1 MPIRI
6 LPPILANQIAAG
18 EVVERPS
25 SVVKELVEN
34 SLDAGADRVEIDI
47 DKGGSKLIR
56 IRDNGSGV
64 AKDELV
70 LALSRHATS
79 KVATLDDLEG
89 INSLGFRGEA
99 LASIS
104 SVSRLT
110 FTSRTAA
117 QSEAWQAQ
125 AEGREMNV
133 TLKPAAHPVGT
144 TVEVVDLFFNTP
156 ARRKFMR
163 SEKTEFAH
171 IDELVRRI
179 ALSRFDATLVLRH
192 NGKVVRQY
200 KAAHTVAEQ
209 ERRLAAVCGTPF
221 MHHAL
226 AIESEHSDI
235 RLWGWL
241 VLPAGARPQNDLQ
254 YTYVNGRMMRDKL
267 INHAIR
273 QAYDELLPTDRVA
286 AYVLYIE
293 LDPHLVDVNVH
304 PAKHEVRF
312 HQARLVH
319 DFIFQALFSA
329 LRREGGGT
337 CLPDAPLAET
347 VVELPASS
355 QIDYPGQA
363 PRPEWYESEHR
374 YRAPAQVQDGSAA
387 RASNYQVPE
396 PPSPAAIRGMGSLLT
411 TLSLATASGSDAITD
426 TITDTI
432 PHDATTHDAPPHVAT
447 RVMVGSTTGT
457 TALAPAKRGER
468 RALTLVEQRY
478 LLLEQDNQLALL
490 WLVRAERVLLRH
502 WLLETWGQG
511 LAAQPL
517 LLPVSFKLPKNLI
530 ELVSAQE
537 RLLKRMGLELK
548 SGGRDTMILTRV
560 PALLRQTDLVRLL
573 PELLQ
578 LIESGVE
585 LASQQQ
591 AEVLCQW
598 LVEQG
603 ISVEKVYDFST
614 ANRLLT
620 ELVQHHAD
628 TLIDKQMVR
637 PLSLATVL
645 DDFAKG
651 DEPQERK
658 HG

>member
-47 DKGGSKLIR
+47 DKGGAKLIR
-56 IRDNGSGV
+56 IRDNGCGV
-64 AKDELV
+64 AKEELV

-110 FTSRTAA
+110 FTSRTAE
-117 QSEAWQAQ
+117 QSEAWQAEAQ
-125 AEGREMNV
+125 GREMSV
-133 TLKPAAHPVGT
+133 TIKPAAHPVGT

-179 ALSRFDATLVLRH
+179 ALSRFDATLILRH

-200 KAAHTVAEQ
+200 KGANTVPEQ

-226 AIESEHSDI
+226 AVESEHSDV

-241 VLPAGARPQNDLQ
+241 ATPEGARPQNDLQ

-273 QAYDELLPTDRVA
+273 QAYDELLPPDRFA

-293 LDPHLVDVNVH
+293 LDPRQVDVNVH

-319 DFIFQALFSA
+319 DFIFQALFTA
-329 LRREGGGT
+329 LRREGVSAAHQ
-337 CLPDAPLAET
+337 DAPLAET
-347 VVELPASS
+347 LVELPVSP
-355 QIDYPGQA
+355 QIEYPGQA
-363 PRPEWYESEHR
+363 PRAEWYGAEHS
-374 YRAPAQVQDGSAA
+374 YRAPAQVREGGAA
-387 RASNYQVPE
+387 RASNYQPPE
-396 PPSPAAIRGMGSLLT
+396 PPGREAMRGMGSLLT
-411 TLSLATASGSDAITD
+411 TLPIATATVAEPD
-426 TITDTI
+426 T
-432 PHDATTHDAPPHVAT
+432 TTVTPSKQ
-447 RVMVGSTTGT
+447 GGC
-457 TALAPAKRGER
+457 
-468 RALTLVEQRY
+468 RALTLVDQAY
-478 LLLEQDNQLALL
+478 LLVERDNQLALL
-490 WLVRAERVLLRH
+490 SLVRAERVLLRS
-502 WLLETWGQG
+502 WLLDAWGQG

-530 ELVSAQE
+530 ALVSEQE

-578 LIESGVE
+578 LIEGGSDSDAG
-585 LASQQQ
+585 QQ

-603 ISVEKVYDFST
+603 ISREKIYDFST
-614 ANRLLT
+614 ASRLLT
-620 ELVQHHAD
+620 ELVAAHAD
-628 TLIDKQMVR
+628 QLTDIRMVR

-645 DDFAKG
+645 EEF
-651 DEPQERK
+651 E
-658 HG
+658 HGE

>member
-47 DKGGSKLIR
+47 DKGGAKLIR
-56 IRDNGSGV
+56 IRDNGCGV
-64 AKDELV
+64 ARDELV

-104 SVSRLT
+104 SVARLT
-110 FTSRTAA
+110 FTSRTAEQA
-117 QSEAWQAQ
+117 EAWQAQ
-125 AEGREMNV
+125 AEGREMSV
-133 TLKPAAHPVGT
+133 TVKPAAHPVGT

-179 ALSRFDATLVLRH
+179 ALSRFDVTLILRH

-200 KAAHTVAEQ
+200 KAANTVAEQ
-209 ERRLAAVCGTPF
+209 ERRLAAVCGSPF

-226 AIESEHSDI
+226 AVSSEHSDV

-241 VLPAGARPQNDLQ
+241 ATPAGARPQNDLQ

-273 QAYDELLPTDRVA
+273 QAYDELLPTDRFA

-293 LDPHLVDVNVH
+293 LDPRQVDVNVH

-312 HQARLVH
+312 HQARLIH
-319 DFIFQALFSA
+319 DFIFQALFTA
-329 LRREGGGT
+329 LRREGVGAVT
-337 CLPDAPLAET
+337 EEPLAET
-347 VVELPASS
+347 LVELPGSPEVT
-355 QIDYPGQA
+355 YPGQA
-363 PRPEWYESEHR
+363 PRTEWYGAEHS
-374 YRAPAQVQDGSAA
+374 YRPPVQTRDEGAV
-387 RASNYQVPE
+387 REGGGGRGGNYQPPE
-396 PPSPAAIRGMGSLLT
+396 PPSRAAMRGMGALLT
-411 TLSLATASGSDAITD
+411 TL
-426 TITDTI
+426 
-432 PHDATTHDAPPHVAT
+432 PEVAT
-447 RVMVGSTTGT
+447 PEPLSGT
-457 TALAPAKRGER
+457 ESPAMSPVAARSGEW
-468 RALTLVEQRY
+468 RALTLVEQAY
-478 LLLEQDNQLALL
+478 LLLERSGQLALL
-490 WLVRAERVLLRH
+490 SLVRAERLLLRH
-502 WLLETWGQG
+502 WLLDAWGQG

-517 LLPVSFKLPKNLI
+517 LLPVSFKLPKH
-530 ELVSAQE
+530 LVALVEARE

-578 LIESGVE
+578 LIESGSDSDAGE
-585 LASQQQ
+585 Q
-591 AEVLCQW
+591 AGVLCQW

-603 ISVEKVYDFST
+603 ISADKIYDFAT

-620 ELVQHHAD
+620 ELVAD
-628 TLIDKQMVR
+628 FSDQLADARLVR
-637 PLSLATVL
+637 PLSLASVL
-645 DDFAKG
+645 AAFTEG
-651 DEPQERK
+651 D
-658 HG
+658 

>member
-34 SLDAGADRVEIDI
+34 SLDAGANRIEIDI
-47 DKGGSKLIR
+47 DKGGAKLIR
-56 IRDNGSGV
+56 IRDNGCGV
-64 AKDELV
+64 ARDELV

-89 INSLGFRGEA
+89 ICSLGFRGEA

-104 SVSRLT
+104 SVSRLS
-110 FTSRTAA
+110 FTSRTQD
-117 QSEAWQAQ
+117 QSEAWQAE
-125 AEGREMNV
+125 AEGREMDV
-133 TLKPAAHPVGT
+133 TIRPAAHPVGT

-179 ALSRFDATLVLRH
+179 ALSRFDVTLLLRH
-192 NGKVVRQY
+192 NDKLVRQY
-200 KAAHTVAEQ
+200 RAASTVQEQ

-226 AIESEHSDI
+226 AIESEHSDV
-235 RLWGWL
+235 RLRGWL
-241 VLPAGARPQNDLQ
+241 ATPAGARPQNDLQ

-273 QAYDELLPTDRVA
+273 QAYDELLGPDRFA

-293 LDPHLVDVNVH
+293 LDPRQVDVNVH

-312 HQARLVH
+312 HQARLIH
-319 DFIFQALFSA
+319 DFIYQALFSA
-329 LRREGGGT
+329 LHQVDSQE
-337 CLPDAPLAET
+337 PLAMSE
-347 VVELPASS
+347 VSLPATEGP
-355 QIDYPGQA
+355 DYPGQA
-363 PRPEWYESEHR
+363 ARTDWYGAEHG
-374 YRAPAQVQDGSAA
+374 YRAPAEVREGARQGEPGDAMGSGRTSPGSESRTAKGGQGGYGGHGV
-387 RASNYQVPE
+387 SQ
-396 PPSPAAIRGMGSLLT
+396 PPQAPSREALRGMEALLT
-411 TLSLATASGSDAITD
+411 TLPGLQVPNSTTHKPQNDALL
-426 TITDTI
+426 
-432 PHDATTHDAPPHVAT
+432 DATP
-447 RVMVGSTTGT
+447 
-457 TALAPAKRGER
+457 
-468 RALTLVEQRY
+468 RALTLVEGCY
-478 LLLEQDNQLALL
+478 LLVELGGRLALL
-490 WLVRAERVLLRH
+490 RLVVAERRLLRH
-502 WLLETWGQG
+502 WLLEGWGQG

-517 LLPVSFKLPKNLI
+517 LLPVSFKLPKSQHVVAA
-530 ELVSAQE
+530 EQE
-537 RLLKRMGLELK
+537 NLLKRMGLELK

-560 PALLRQTDLVRLL
+560 PALLRQTDLARLL

-578 LIESGVE
+578 LLEGLSA
-585 LASQQQ
+585 ASDAEQ

-603 ISVEKVYDFST
+603 LASDKQYDFAT
-614 ANRLLT
+614 ATRLLD
-620 ELVQHHAD
+620 ELVSQLAD
-628 TLIDKQMVR
+628 PLSDKRLLR
-637 PLSLATVL
+637 PLSLAATL
-645 DDFAKG
+645 AEFA
-651 DEPQERK
+651 QE
-658 HG
+658 

>member
-47 DKGGSKLIR
+47 DKGGAKLIR
-56 IRDNGSGV
+56 IRDNGCGV
-64 AKDELV
+64 AKEELV

-110 FTSRTAA
+110 FTSRTAE
-117 QSEAWQAQ
+117 QSEAWQAEAQ
-125 AEGREMNV
+125 GREMSV
-133 TLKPAAHPVGT
+133 TIKPAAHPVGT

-179 ALSRFDATLVLRH
+179 ALSRFDATLILRH

-200 KAAHTVAEQ
+200 KGANTVPEQ

-226 AIESEHSDI
+226 AVESEHSDV

-241 VLPAGARPQNDLQ
+241 ATPEGARPQNDLQ

-273 QAYDELLPTDRVA
+273 QAYDELLPADRFA

-293 LDPHLVDVNVH
+293 LDPRQVDVNVH

-319 DFIFQALFSA
+319 DFIFQALFTA
-329 LRREGGGT
+329 LRREGASVAHQE
-337 CLPDAPLAET
+337 APLAET
-347 VVELPASS
+347 LVELPVSP
-355 QIDYPGQA
+355 QIEYPGQA
-363 PRPEWYESEHR
+363 PRPEWYGAEHS
-374 YRAPAQVQDGSAA
+374 YRAPAQVREGGVA
-387 RASNYQVPE
+387 RASNYQPPE
-396 PPSPAAIRGMGSLLT
+396 PPGREAMRGMGSLLT
-411 TLSLATASGSDAITD
+411 TLPIATATVAEPD
-426 TITDTI
+426 T
-432 PHDATTHDAPPHVAT
+432 TTVTPSKQ
-447 RVMVGSTTGT
+447 GGC
-457 TALAPAKRGER
+457 
-468 RALTLVEQRY
+468 RALTLVDQAY
-478 LLLEQDNQLALL
+478 LLIERDNQLALL
-490 WLVRAERVLLRH
+490 SLVRAERVLLRS
-502 WLLETWGQG
+502 WLLDAWGQG

-530 ELVSAQE
+530 ALVSEKE

-578 LIESGVE
+578 LIEGGSDSDAG
-585 LASQQQ
+585 QQ
-591 AEVLCQW
+591 AAVLCQW

-603 ISVEKVYDFST
+603 ISREKIYDFST
-614 ANRLLT
+614 ASRLLT
-620 ELVQHHAD
+620 ELVAD
-628 TLIDKQMVR
+628 FSDQLADIRMVR
-637 PLSLATVL
+637 PLSLAAVL
-645 DDFAKG
+645 EEF
-651 DEPQERK
+651 E
-658 HG
+658 HGE

>member
-47 DKGGSKLIR
+47 DKGGAKLIR
-56 IRDNGSGV
+56 IRDNGCGV
-64 AKDELV
+64 AWDELV

-110 FTSRTAA
+110 FTSRTQE

-125 AEGREMNV
+125 AEGREMSV
-133 TLKPAAHPVGT
+133 TVKPAAHPVGT

-179 ALSRFDATLVLRH
+179 ALSRFDVTLILRH

-200 KAAHTVAEQ
+200 KAANTVPEQ

-226 AIESEHSDI
+226 AVESEHSDV

-241 VLPAGARPQNDLQ
+241 ATPQGARPQNDLQ

-273 QAYDELLPTDRVA
+273 QAYDELLPADRFA

-293 LDPHLVDVNVH
+293 LDPRQVDVNVH

-312 HQARLVH
+312 HQARLIH
-319 DFIFQALFSA
+319 DFIFQALFTA
-329 LRREGGGT
+329 LRREGAGT
-337 CLPDAPLAET
+337 ATDEPLAET
-347 VVELPASS
+347 LVELPVSP
-355 QIDYPGQA
+355 QIEYPGQA
-363 PRPEWYESEHR
+363 PRPEWYGAEHN
-374 YRAPAQVQDGSAA
+374 YRAPAQVREGGAGSAGA
-387 RASNYQVPE
+387 GRAGSYQPPE
-396 PPSPAAIRGMGSLLT
+396 PPSREAMRGMGALLT
-411 TLSLATASGSDAITD
+411 TLPTVQGTPLAEAETE
-426 TITDTI
+426 
-432 PHDATTHDAPPHVAT
+432 PVA
-447 RVMVGSTTGT
+447 VAVAAKVG
-457 TALAPAKRGER
+457 AW
-468 RALTLVEQRY
+468 RALTLVEQAY
-478 LLLEQDNQLALL
+478 LLLERDNRLALL
-490 WLVRAERVLLRH
+490 SLVRAERLLLRH

-517 LLPVSFKLPKNLI
+517 LLPVSFKLPKNLVA
-530 ELVSAQE
+530 LVETQE

-560 PALLRQTDLVRLL
+560 PSLLRQTDLVRLL

-578 LIESGVE
+578 IIEGGSDSDAG
-585 LASQQQ
+585 QQ

-603 ISVEKVYDFST
+603 ISREKVYDFST
-614 ANRLLT
+614 ASRLLT
-620 ELVQHHAD
+620 ELVADHAD
-628 TLIDKQMVR
+628 QLADVRMVR

-645 DDFAKG
+645 EEF
-651 DEPQERK
+651 K
-658 HG
+658 HGE

>member
-47 DKGGSKLIR
+47 DKGGAKLIR
-56 IRDNGSGV
+56 IRDNGCGV
-64 AKDELV
+64 ARDELV

-110 FTSRTAA
+110 FTSRTAEQA
-117 QSEAWQAQ
+117 EAWQAQ
-125 AEGREMNV
+125 AEGREMSV
-133 TLKPAAHPVGT
+133 TVKPAAHPVGT

-179 ALSRFDATLVLRH
+179 ALSRFDVTLILRH

-200 KAAHTVAEQ
+200 KAANTVPEQ

-226 AIESEHSDI
+226 AVESEHSDV

-241 VLPAGARPQNDLQ
+241 ATPQGARPQNDLQ

-273 QAYDELLPTDRVA
+273 QAYDELLPADRFA

-293 LDPHLVDVNVH
+293 LDPRQVDVNVH

-312 HQARLVH
+312 HQARLIH
-319 DFIFQALFSA
+319 DFIFQALFTA
-329 LRREGGGT
+329 LRREGAGT
-337 CLPDAPLAET
+337 ATDEPLAET
-347 VVELPASS
+347 LVELPVTP
-355 QIDYPGQA
+355 QIEYPGQA
-363 PRPEWYESEHR
+363 PRPEWYGAEHN
-374 YRAPAQVQDGSAA
+374 YRAPAQVREGGAGSSGAG
-387 RASNYQVPE
+387 RAGSYQLPE
-396 PPSPAAIRGMGSLLT
+396 PPSREAMRGMGALLT
-411 TLSLATASGSDAITD
+411 TLPIAESAQVATNAPA
-426 TITDTI
+426 
-432 PHDATTHDAPPHVAT
+432 DAPRP
-447 RVMVGSTTGT
+447 
-457 TALAPAKRGER
+457 PAQQGC
-468 RALTLVEQRY
+468 RALTLVEQAY
-478 LLLEQDNQLALL
+478 LLMERDGQLALL
-490 WLVRAERVLLRH
+490 SLVRAERLLLRH

-530 ELVSAQE
+530 TLVEVQE

-578 LIESGVE
+578 IIEGGSDSDAG
-585 LASQQQ
+585 QQ

-603 ISVEKVYDFST
+603 ISREKVYDFST
-614 ANRLLT
+614 ASRLLT
-620 ELVQHHAD
+620 ELVADHAD
-628 TLIDKQMVR
+628 QLADVRMVR

-645 DDFAKG
+645 EEF
-651 DEPQERK
+651 K
-658 HG
+658 HGE

>member
-47 DKGGSKLIR
+47 DKGGAKLIR
-56 IRDNGSGV
+56 IRDNGCGV
-64 AKDELV
+64 ARDELV

-110 FTSRTAA
+110 FTSRTQE

-125 AEGREMNV
+125 AEGREMSV
-133 TLKPAAHPVGT
+133 TVKPAAHPVGT

-179 ALSRFDATLVLRH
+179 ALSRFDVTLILRH

-200 KAAHTVAEQ
+200 KAANTVPEQ

-226 AIESEHSDI
+226 AVESEHSDV

-241 VLPAGARPQNDLQ
+241 ATPQGARPQNDLQ

-273 QAYDELLPTDRVA
+273 QAYDELLPADRFA

-293 LDPHLVDVNVH
+293 LDPRQVDVNVH

-312 HQARLVH
+312 HQARLIH
-319 DFIFQALFSA
+319 DFIFQALFTA
-329 LRREGGGT
+329 LRREGAGT
-337 CLPDAPLAET
+337 ATDEPLAET
-347 VVELPASS
+347 LVELPVTP
-355 QIDYPGQA
+355 QIEYPGQA
-363 PRPEWYESEHR
+363 PRPEWYGAEHN
-374 YRAPAQVQDGSAA
+374 YRAPAQVREGGSGSSGAG
-387 RASNYQVPE
+387 RAGSYQPPE
-396 PPSPAAIRGMGSLLT
+396 PPSREAMRGMGALFT
-411 TLSLATASGSDAITD
+411 TLPIAESAQVATNAPA
-426 TITDTI
+426 
-432 PHDATTHDAPPHVAT
+432 DAPRP
-447 RVMVGSTTGT
+447 
-457 TALAPAKRGER
+457 PAQQGC
-468 RALTLVEQRY
+468 RALTLVEQAY
-478 LLLEQDNQLALL
+478 LLMERDGQLALL
-490 WLVRAERVLLRH
+490 SLVRAERLLLRH

-530 ELVSAQE
+530 TLVEAQE

-578 LIESGVE
+578 IIEGGSDSDAG
-585 LASQQQ
+585 QQ

-603 ISVEKVYDFST
+603 ISREKVYDFST
-614 ANRLLT
+614 ASRLLT
-620 ELVQHHAD
+620 ELVADHAD
-628 TLIDKQMVR
+628 QLADVRMVR

-645 DDFAKG
+645 EEF
-651 DEPQERK
+651 K
-658 HG
+658 HGE

>member
-47 DKGGSKLIR
+47 DKGGAKLIR
-56 IRDNGSGV
+56 IRDNGCGV
-64 AKDELV
+64 AKEELV

-110 FTSRTAA
+110 FTSRTAE
-117 QSEAWQAQ
+117 QSEAWQAEAQ
-125 AEGREMNV
+125 GREMSV
-133 TLKPAAHPVGT
+133 TIKPAAHPVGT

-179 ALSRFDATLVLRH
+179 ALSRFDATLILRH

-200 KAAHTVAEQ
+200 KGANTVPEQ

-226 AIESEHSDI
+226 AVESEHSDV

-241 VLPAGARPQNDLQ
+241 ATPEGARPQNDLQ

-273 QAYDELLPTDRVA
+273 QAYDELLPADRFA

-293 LDPHLVDVNVH
+293 LDPRQVDVNVH

-319 DFIFQALFSA
+319 DFIFQALFTA
-329 LRREGGGT
+329 LRREGVST
-337 CLPDAPLAET
+337 AHQKEPLAET
-347 VVELPASS
+347 LVELPVSP
-355 QIDYPGQA
+355 QNEYPGQA
-363 PRPEWYESEHR
+363 PRPEWYGAEHS
-374 YRAPAQVQDGSAA
+374 YRAPAQVREGGAA
-387 RASNYQVPE
+387 RASNYQPPE
-396 PPSPAAIRGMGSLLT
+396 PPGREAMRGMGSLLT
-411 TLSLATASGSDAITD
+411 TLPITTTTVAEPD
-426 TITDTI
+426 TTPVT
-432 PHDATTHDAPPHVAT
+432 PSKQ
-447 RVMVGSTTGT
+447 GGC
-457 TALAPAKRGER
+457 
-468 RALTLVEQRY
+468 RALTLVDQAY
-478 LLLEQDNQLALL
+478 LLVERDNQLALL
-490 WLVRAERVLLRH
+490 SLVRAERVLLRS
-502 WLLETWGQG
+502 WLLDAWGQG

-530 ELVSAQE
+530 ALVSEQE

-578 LIESGVE
+578 LIEGGSDSDAG
-585 LASQQQ
+585 QQ

-603 ISVEKVYDFST
+603 ISREKIYDFST
-614 ANRLLT
+614 ASRLLT
-620 ELVQHHAD
+620 ELVAAHAD
-628 TLIDKQMVR
+628 QLTDIRMVR

-645 DDFAKG
+645 EEF
-651 DEPQERK
+651 E
-658 HG
+658 HGE

>member
-47 DKGGSKLIR
+47 DKGGAKLIR
-56 IRDNGSGV
+56 IRDNGGGV

-110 FTSRTAA
+110 FTSRTAE

-125 AEGREMNV
+125 AEGREMSV
-133 TLKPAAHPVGT
+133 TVKPAAHPVGT

-179 ALSRFDATLVLRH
+179 ALSRFDVTLILRH

-200 KAAHTVAEQ
+200 KAANTVAEQ
-209 ERRLAAVCGTPF
+209 ERRLAAVCGSPF

-226 AIESEHSDI
+226 AVESEHSDV

-241 VLPAGARPQNDLQ
+241 ATPAGARPQNDLQ

-273 QAYDELLPTDRVA
+273 QAYDELLPADRFA

-293 LDPHLVDVNVH
+293 LDPRQVDVNVH

-312 HQARLVH
+312 HQARLIH
-319 DFIFQALFSA
+319 DFIFQALFTA
-329 LRREGGGT
+329 LRQPGAASDES
-337 CLPDAPLAET
+337 DQPLAET
-347 VVELPASS
+347 LVELPVSAP
-355 QIDYPGQA
+355 IEYPGQA
-363 PRPEWYESEHR
+363 PRAEWYGAEHN
-374 YRAPAQVQDGSAA
+374 YRAPAREVREGSGAG
-387 RASNYQVPE
+387 RPGNYQPPE
-396 PPSPAAIRGMGSLLT
+396 PPSREAMRGMGALLT
-411 TLSLATASGSDAITD
+411 TLPTVQDTPLAETET
-426 TITDTI
+426 
-432 PHDATTHDAPPHVAT
+432 
-447 RVMVGSTTGT
+447 
-457 TALAPAKRGER
+457 APAAVAAKAGAW
-468 RALTLVEQRY
+468 RALTLVEQAY
-478 LLLEQDNQLALL
+478 LLLERDNRLALL
-490 WLVRAERVLLRH
+490 SLVRAERLLLRH

-517 LLPVSFKLPKNLI
+517 LLPVSFKLPKNLVA
-530 ELVSAQE
+530 LVETQE

-578 LIESGVE
+578 LIESGSDSD
-585 LASQQQ
+585 AGQQ

-603 ISVEKVYDFST
+603 ISREKVYDFAT

-620 ELVQHHAD
+620 ELVAD
-628 TLIDKQMVR
+628 FSDQLADVRMVR
-637 PLSLATVL
+637 PLSLASVL
-645 DDFAKG
+645 AEFADG
-651 DEPQERK
+651 
-658 HG
+658 H

>member
-47 DKGGSKLIR
+47 DKGGAKLIR
-56 IRDNGSGV
+56 IRDNGCGV
-64 AKDELV
+64 ARDELV

-110 FTSRTAA
+110 FTSRTAE

-125 AEGREMNV
+125 AEGREMSV
-133 TLKPAAHPVGT
+133 TVKPAAHPVGT

-179 ALSRFDATLVLRH
+179 ALSRFDATLILRH

-200 KAAHTVAEQ
+200 KAANTVAEQ
-209 ERRLAAVCGTPF
+209 ERRLAAVCGSPF

-226 AIESEHSDI
+226 AVSSEHSDV

-241 VLPAGARPQNDLQ
+241 ATPAGARPQNDLQ

-273 QAYDELLPTDRVA
+273 QAYDELLPADRFA

-293 LDPHLVDVNVH
+293 LDPRQVDVNVH

-312 HQARLVH
+312 HQARLIH
-319 DFIFQALFSA
+319 DFIFQALFTA
-329 LRREGGGT
+329 LRQDGAGSAT
-337 CLPDAPLAET
+337 DAPLAET
-347 VVELPASS
+347 QVELPGSPEIA
-355 QIDYPGQA
+355 YPGQA
-363 PRPEWYESEHR
+363 PRTEWYGAEHG
-374 YRAPAQVQDGSAA
+374 YRAPAPARDGDGVREGSGG
-387 RASNYQVPE
+387 RGGHYQPPE
-396 PPSPAAIRGMGSLLT
+396 PPSRAAMRGMGALLT
-411 TLSLATASGSDAITD
+411 TLPEVAMPASR
-426 TITDTI
+426 
-432 PHDATTHDAPPHVAT
+432 PVAESGAVET
-447 RVMVGSTTGT
+447 PARTG
-457 TALAPAKRGER
+457 EW
-468 RALTLVEQRY
+468 RALSLVEQAY
-478 LLLEQDNQLALL
+478 LLMERQGQLALL
-490 WLVRAERVLLRH
+490 SLVRAERLLLRH
-502 WLLETWGQG
+502 WLLDAWGQG

-517 LLPVSFKLPKNLI
+517 LLPVSFKLPKNLVA
-530 ELVSAQE
+530 LVEERE

-560 PALLRQTDLVRLL
+560 PALLRQTDLARLL

-578 LIESGVE
+578 LVESGSDSD
-585 LASQQQ
+585 ADAQ
-591 AEVLCQW
+591 AGVLCQW

-603 ISVEKVYDFST
+603 ISAEKIYDFAT
-614 ANRLLT
+614 ATRLLT
-620 ELVQHHAD
+620 ELVAD
-628 TLIDKQMVR
+628 FSDQLADVRMVR
-637 PLSLATVL
+637 PLSLANVL
-645 DDFAKG
+645 AEFADG
-651 DEPQERK
+651 N
-658 HG
+658 

>member
-47 DKGGSKLIR
+47 DKGGAKLIR
-56 IRDNGSGV
+56 IRDNGCGV
-64 AKDELV
+64 AKEELV

-110 FTSRTAA
+110 FTSRTAE
-117 QSEAWQAQ
+117 QSEAWQAEAQ
-125 AEGREMNV
+125 GREMSV
-133 TLKPAAHPVGT
+133 TIKPAAHPVGT

-179 ALSRFDATLVLRH
+179 ALSRFDATLILRH

-200 KAAHTVAEQ
+200 KGANTVPEQ
-209 ERRLAAVCGTPF
+209 ERRLAAVCSTPF

-226 AIESEHSDI
+226 AVESEHSDV

-241 VLPAGARPQNDLQ
+241 ATPEGARPQNDLQ

-273 QAYDELLPTDRVA
+273 QAYDELLPADRFA

-293 LDPHLVDVNVH
+293 LDPRQVDVNVH

-319 DFIFQALFSA
+319 DFIFQALFTA
-329 LRREGGGT
+329 LRREGVST
-337 CLPDAPLAET
+337 AHQDAPLAET
-347 VVELPASS
+347 LVELPVSP
-355 QIDYPGQA
+355 QIEYPGQA
-363 PRPEWYESEHR
+363 PRPEWYGAEHS
-374 YRAPAQVQDGSAA
+374 YRAPAQVREGAAA
-387 RASNYQVPE
+387 RTSNYQPPE
-396 PPSPAAIRGMGSLLT
+396 PPGREAMRGMVSLLT
-411 TLSLATASGSDAITD
+411 TLPIATATVAEPD
-426 TITDTI
+426 T
-432 PHDATTHDAPPHVAT
+432 TTVIQSKQ
-447 RVMVGSTTGT
+447 GGC
-457 TALAPAKRGER
+457 
-468 RALTLVEQRY
+468 RALTLVDQAY
-478 LLLEQDNQLALL
+478 LLLERDNQLALL
-490 WLVRAERVLLRH
+490 SLVRAERVLLRR
-502 WLLETWGQG
+502 WLLDAWGQG

-530 ELVSAQE
+530 ALVSERE

-578 LIESGVE
+578 LIEGGSDSDAG
-585 LASQQQ
+585 QQ

-603 ISVEKVYDFST
+603 ISREKIYDFST
-614 ANRLLT
+614 ASRLLT
-620 ELVQHHAD
+620 ELVAD
-628 TLIDKQMVR
+628 FSDQLADIRMVR

-645 DDFAKG
+645 EEF
-651 DEPQERK
+651 E
-658 HG
+658 HGE

>member
-47 DKGGSKLIR
+47 DKGGAKLIR
-56 IRDNGSGV
+56 IRDNGCGV
-64 AKDELV
+64 ARDELV

-110 FTSRTAA
+110 FTSRTAEQA
-117 QSEAWQAQ
+117 EAWQAQ
-125 AEGREMNV
+125 AEGREMSV
-133 TLKPAAHPVGT
+133 TIKPAAHPVGT

-179 ALSRFDATLVLRH
+179 ALSRFDATLILRH

-200 KAAHTVAEQ
+200 KAANTVAEQ
-209 ERRLAAVCGTPF
+209 ERRLAAVCGSPF

-226 AIESEHSDI
+226 AVSSEHSDV

-241 VLPAGARPQNDLQ
+241 ATPEGARPQNDLQ

-273 QAYDELLPTDRVA
+273 QAYDELLPADRFA

-293 LDPHLVDVNVH
+293 LDPRQVDVNVH

-312 HQARLVH
+312 HQARLIH
-319 DFIFQALFSA
+319 DFIFQALFTA
-329 LRREGGGT
+329 LRRKGVTQE
-337 CLPDAPLAET
+337 APLAET
-347 VVELPASS
+347 QVELPGSPEVT
-355 QIDYPGQA
+355 YPGQA
-363 PRPEWYESEHR
+363 PRTEWYGAEHS
-374 YRAPAQVQDGSAA
+374 YRAPVPARDGDSV
-387 RASNYQVPE
+387 REGGGGREGNYQPPE
-396 PPSPAAIRGMGSLLT
+396 PPSRAAMRGMGALLT
-411 TLSLATASGSDAITD
+411 TLPEVTPAAEAPERFAS
-426 TITDTI
+426 
-432 PHDATTHDAPPHVAT
+432 
-447 RVMVGSTTGT
+447 STPGT
-457 TALAPAKRGER
+457 TPSTVPGTAPSGQPGEW
-468 RALTLVEQRY
+468 RALTLVEQAY
-478 LLLEQDNQLALL
+478 LLLERSGQLALL
-490 WLVRAERVLLRH
+490 SLVRAERLLLRH
-502 WLLETWGQG
+502 WLLDAWGQG

-517 LLPVSFKLPKNLI
+517 LLPVSFKLPKNLVA
-530 ELVSAQE
+530 LVEDRE

-548 SGGRDTMILTRV
+548 SGGPAAPDRSGPPLTRI
-560 PALLRQTDLVRLL
+560 AAAGR
-573 PELLQ
+573 
-578 LIESGVE
+578 
-585 LASQQQ
+585 
-591 AEVLCQW
+591 
-598 LVEQG
+598 
-603 ISVEKVYDFST
+603 
-614 ANRLLT
+614 
-620 ELVQHHAD
+620 
-628 TLIDKQMVR
+628 
-637 PLSLATVL
+637 
-645 DDFAKG
+645 
-651 DEPQERK
+651 ERI
-658 HG
+658 

>member
-1 MPIRI
+1 M
-6 LPPILANQIAAG
+6 
-18 EVVERPS
+18 VERPS

-34 SLDAGADRVEIDI
+34 SLDAGADRIEVDI
-47 DKGGSKLIR
+47 DKGGAKLIR
-56 IRDNGSGV
+56 IRDNGGGV

-110 FTSRTAA
+110 FTSRTAE
-117 QSEAWQAQ
+117 QTEAWQAEAQ
-125 AEGREMNV
+125 GREMSV
-133 TLKPAAHPVGT
+133 TVKPAAHPVGT

-179 ALSRFDATLVLRH
+179 ALSRFDCTLILRH

-200 KAAHTVAEQ
+200 KSANTVAEQ

-226 AIESEHSDI
+226 AVESEHSDV

-241 VLPAGARPQNDLQ
+241 AAPAGARPQNDLQ

-273 QAYDELLPTDRVA
+273 QAYDELLPADRFA

-293 LDPHLVDVNVH
+293 LDPRQVDVNVH

-312 HQARLVH
+312 HQARLIH

-329 LRREGGGT
+329 LHREVRVEN
-337 CLPDAPLAET
+337 AMEEPLAGSQI
-347 VVELPASS
+347 ELPSASK
-355 QIDYPGQA
+355 IEYPGQA
-363 PRPEWYESEHR
+363 PRPEWYGAEHS
-374 YRAPAQVQDGSAA
+374 YRSPAQVRETVEA
-387 RASNYQVPE
+387 REGGATRSGHYQPPE
-396 PPSPAAIRGMGSLLT
+396 PPSREAMRGMGALLT
-411 TLSLATASGSDAITD
+411 TLPIAEAGSAAIAAPVGAATAAQ
-426 TITDTI
+426 
-432 PHDATTHDAPPHVAT
+432 PQQAY
-447 RVMVGSTTGT
+447 
-457 TALAPAKRGER
+457 
-468 RALTLVEQRY
+468 RALTLVEQSY
-478 LLLEQDNQLALL
+478 LLLERDGQLALL
-490 WLVRAERVLLRH
+490 SLVRAERVLLRH
-502 WLLETWGQG
+502 WLLEAWGQG

-517 LLPVSFKLPKNLI
+517 LLPVSFKLPKT
-530 ELVSAQE
+530 LVALVEEQE

-578 LIESGVE
+578 LIESGSDSDGNQ
-585 LASQQQ
+585 L
-591 AEVLCQW
+591 AEVVCQW

-603 ISVEKVYDFST
+603 ISTEKVYDFST
-614 ANRLLT
+614 ASRLLT
-620 ELVQHHAD
+620 ELVSNFSDQLAD
-628 TLIDKQMVR
+628 IRMVR
-637 PLSLATVL
+637 PLSLAAVL
-645 DDFAKG
+645 EEFT
-651 DEPQERK
+651 
-658 HG
+658 HGGQAQ

>member
-47 DKGGSKLIR
+47 DKGGAKLIR
-56 IRDNGSGV
+56 IRDNGCGV
-64 AKDELV
+64 ARDELV

-110 FTSRTAA
+110 FTSRTAEQA
-117 QSEAWQAQ
+117 EAWQAQ
-125 AEGREMNV
+125 AEGREMSV
-133 TLKPAAHPVGT
+133 TVKPAAHPVGT

-179 ALSRFDATLVLRH
+179 ALSRFDVTLILRH

-200 KAAHTVAEQ
+200 KAANTVPEQ

-226 AIESEHSDI
+226 AVESEHSDV

-241 VLPAGARPQNDLQ
+241 ATPQGARPQNDLQ

-273 QAYDELLPTDRVA
+273 QAYDELLSADRFA

-293 LDPHLVDVNVH
+293 LDPRQVDVNVH

-312 HQARLVH
+312 HQARLIH
-319 DFIFQALFSA
+319 DFIFQALFTA
-329 LRREGGGT
+329 LRREGAGT
-337 CLPDAPLAET
+337 ATDEPLAET
-347 VVELPASS
+347 LVELPVSP
-355 QIDYPGQA
+355 QIEYPGQA
-363 PRPEWYESEHR
+363 PRPEWYGAEHS
-374 YRAPAQVQDGSAA
+374 YRAPSQVREGAAGSAGA
-387 RASNYQVPE
+387 GRAGSYQPPE
-396 PPSPAAIRGMGSLLT
+396 PPSREAMRGMGELLT
-411 TLSLATASGSDAITD
+411 TLPIAESGT
-426 TITDTI
+426 
-432 PHDATTHDAPPHVAT
+432 PVAT
-447 RVMVGSTTGT
+447 DE
-457 TALAPAKRGER
+457 PADVRRPPAQQGC
-468 RALTLVEQRY
+468 RALTLVEQAY
-478 LLLEQDNQLALL
+478 LLMERDGQLALL
-490 WLVRAERVLLRH
+490 SLVRAERLLLRH

-530 ELVSAQE
+530 TLVEAQE
-537 RLLKRMGLELK
+537 RLLRRMGLELK

-578 LIESGVE
+578 IIEGGSDSDAG
-585 LASQQQ
+585 QQ

-603 ISVEKVYDFST
+603 ISREKVYDFST
-614 ANRLLT
+614 ASRLLT
-620 ELVQHHAD
+620 ELVADHAD
-628 TLIDKQMVR
+628 QLADVRMVR

-645 DDFAKG
+645 EEF
-651 DEPQERK
+651 K
-658 HG
+658 HGE

>member
-47 DKGGSKLIR
+47 DKGGAKLIR
-56 IRDNGSGV
+56 IRDNGCGV
-64 AKDELV
+64 ARDELV

-89 INSLGFRGEA
+89 ISSLGFRGEA

-104 SVSRLT
+104 SVARLT
-110 FTSRTAA
+110 FTSRTAEQA
-117 QSEAWQAQ
+117 EAWQAQ
-125 AEGREMNV
+125 AEGREMSV
-133 TLKPAAHPVGT
+133 TVKPAAHPVGT

-179 ALSRFDATLVLRH
+179 ALSRFDVTLILRH

-200 KAAHTVAEQ
+200 KAANTVAEQ
-209 ERRLAAVCGTPF
+209 ERRLAAVCGSPF

-226 AIESEHSDI
+226 AVSSEHSDV

-241 VLPAGARPQNDLQ
+241 ATPAGARPQNDLQ

-273 QAYDELLPTDRVA
+273 QAYDELLPADRFA
-286 AYVLYIE
+286 SYVLYIE
-293 LDPHLVDVNVH
+293 LDPRQVDVNVH

-312 HQARLVH
+312 HQARLIH
-319 DFIFQALFSA
+319 DFIFQALFTA
-329 LRREGGGT
+329 LRREGVGAAT
-337 CLPDAPLAET
+337 EEPLAET
-347 VVELPASS
+347 LVELPGSPEVT
-355 QIDYPGQA
+355 YPGQA
-363 PRPEWYESEHR
+363 PRTEWYGAEHS
-374 YRAPAQVQDGSAA
+374 YRAPAQTRDEGAVREGGGG
-387 RASNYQVPE
+387 RGGNYQPPE
-396 PPSPAAIRGMGSLLT
+396 PPSRAAMRGMGALLT
-411 TLSLATASGSDAITD
+411 TL
-426 TITDTI
+426 
-432 PHDATTHDAPPHVAT
+432 PEVAT
-447 RVMVGSTTGT
+447 PEPLSGT
-457 TALAPAKRGER
+457 ESPAMSPVAARSGEW
-468 RALTLVEQRY
+468 RALTLVEQAY
-478 LLLEQDNQLALL
+478 LLLERSGQLALL
-490 WLVRAERVLLRH
+490 SLVRAERLLLRH
-502 WLLETWGQG
+502 WLLDAWGQG

-517 LLPVSFKLPKNLI
+517 LLPVSFKLPKH
-530 ELVSAQE
+530 LVALVEARE

-578 LIESGVE
+578 LIESGSDSDAGE
-585 LASQQQ
+585 Q
-591 AEVLCQW
+591 AGVLCQW

-603 ISVEKVYDFST
+603 ISADKIYDFAT

-620 ELVQHHAD
+620 ELVAD
-628 TLIDKQMVR
+628 FSDQLADARLVR
-637 PLSLATVL
+637 PLSLASVL
-645 DDFAKG
+645 AAFTEG
-651 DEPQERK
+651 D
-658 HG
+658 

>member
-47 DKGGSKLIR
+47 DKGGAKLIR
-56 IRDNGSGV
+56 IRDNGCGV
-64 AKDELV
+64 ARDELV

-110 FTSRTAA
+110 FTSRTAEQA
-117 QSEAWQAQ
+117 EAWQAQ
-125 AEGREMNV
+125 AEGREMSV
-133 TLKPAAHPVGT
+133 TVKPAAHPVGT

-179 ALSRFDATLVLRH
+179 ALSRFDVTLILRH

-200 KAAHTVAEQ
+200 KAANTVPEQ

-226 AIESEHSDI
+226 AVESEHSDV

-241 VLPAGARPQNDLQ
+241 ATPQGARPQNDLQ

-273 QAYDELLPTDRVA
+273 QAYDELLPADRFA

-293 LDPHLVDVNVH
+293 LDPRQVDVNVH

-312 HQARLVH
+312 HQARLIH
-319 DFIFQALFSA
+319 DFIFQGLFTA
-329 LRREGGGT
+329 LRREGAGSAT
-337 CLPDAPLAET
+337 DEPLAET
-347 VVELPASS
+347 LVELPVTP
-355 QIDYPGQA
+355 QIEYPGQA
-363 PRPEWYESEHR
+363 PRPEWYGAEHN
-374 YRAPAQVQDGSAA
+374 YRAPSQVREGGAGSAG
-387 RASNYQVPE
+387 SYQPPE
-396 PPSPAAIRGMGSLLT
+396 PPSREAMRGMGALLT
-411 TLSLATASGSDAITD
+411 TLPIAESAQVATNAPA
-426 TITDTI
+426 
-432 PHDATTHDAPPHVAT
+432 DAPRP
-447 RVMVGSTTGT
+447 
-457 TALAPAKRGER
+457 PAQQGC
-468 RALTLVEQRY
+468 RALTLVEQAY
-478 LLLEQDNQLALL
+478 LLIERDGQLALL
-490 WLVRAERVLLRH
+490 SLVRAERLLLRH

-517 LLPVSFKLPKNLI
+517 LLPVSFKLPKNLMT
-530 ELVSAQE
+530 LVEAQE

-578 LIESGVE
+578 IIEGGSDSDAG
-585 LASQQQ
+585 QQ

-603 ISVEKVYDFST
+603 ISREKVYDFST
-614 ANRLLT
+614 ASRLLT
-620 ELVQHHAD
+620 ELVADHAD
-628 TLIDKQMVR
+628 QLADVRMVR
-637 PLSLATVL
+637 PLSLAAVL
-645 DDFAKG
+645 EEF
-651 DEPQERK
+651 K
-658 HG
+658 HGE

>member
-47 DKGGSKLIR
+47 DKGGAKLIR
-56 IRDNGSGV
+56 IRDNGCGV

-110 FTSRTAA
+110 FTSRTAD

-125 AEGREMNV
+125 AEGRDMSV
-133 TLKPAAHPVGT
+133 TIKPAAHPVGT

-179 ALSRFDATLVLRH
+179 ALSRFDATLILRH

-200 KAAHTVAEQ
+200 KAANTVPEQ

-226 AIESEHSDI
+226 AVESEHSDV

-241 VLPAGARPQNDLQ
+241 ATPEGARPQNDLQ

-273 QAYDELLPTDRVA
+273 QAYDELLPPDRFA

-293 LDPHLVDVNVH
+293 LDPRQVDVNVH

-312 HQARLVH
+312 HQARLIH
-319 DFIFQALFSA
+319 DFIFQALFTA
-329 LRREGGGT
+329 LRREGVSAAHQDT
-337 CLPDAPLAET
+337 PLAET
-347 VVELPASS
+347 LVELPVSP
-355 QIDYPGQA
+355 QIEYPGQA
-363 PRPEWYESEHR
+363 PRPEWYGAEHS
-374 YRAPAQVQDGSAA
+374 YRAPAQVREGGGGAG
-387 RASNYQVPE
+387 RASNYQPPE
-396 PPSPAAIRGMGSLLT
+396 PPSREAMRGMGALLT
-411 TLSLATASGSDAITD
+411 TLPIAAEA
-426 TITDTI
+426 
-432 PHDATTHDAPPHVAT
+432 
-447 RVMVGSTTGT
+447 
-457 TALAPAKRGER
+457 APAQPTDPVPSPKQGGC
-468 RALTLVEQRY
+468 RALTLVGQAY
-478 LLLEQDNQLALL
+478 LLIERDNQLALL
-490 WLVRAERVLLRH
+490 SLVRAERVLLRH

-511 LAAQPL
+511 VAAQPL

-530 ELVSAQE
+530 ALVTEQE

-578 LIESGVE
+578 IIEGGSDSDAG
-585 LASQQQ
+585 QQ

-603 ISVEKVYDFST
+603 ISREKIYDFST
-614 ANRLLT
+614 ASRLLT
-620 ELVQHHAD
+620 ELVTDFSDQLAD
-628 TLIDKQMVR
+628 IRMVR

-645 DDFAKG
+645 EEF
-651 DEPQERK
+651 E
-658 HG
+658 HGE

>member
-47 DKGGSKLIR
+47 DKGGAKLIR
-56 IRDNGSGV
+56 IRDNGGGV

-110 FTSRTAA
+110 FTSRTAE

-125 AEGREMNV
+125 AEGREMSV
-133 TLKPAAHPVGT
+133 TVKPAAHPVGT

-179 ALSRFDATLVLRH
+179 ALSRFDVTLILRH

-200 KAAHTVAEQ
+200 KAANTVAEQ
-209 ERRLAAVCGTPF
+209 ERRLAAVCGSPF

-226 AIESEHSDI
+226 AVESEHSDV

-241 VLPAGARPQNDLQ
+241 ATPAGARPQNDLQ

-273 QAYDELLPTDRVA
+273 QAYDELLPPDRFA

-293 LDPHLVDVNVH
+293 LDPRQVDVNVH

-312 HQARLVH
+312 HQARLIH
-319 DFIFQALFSA
+319 DFIFQALFTA
-329 LRREGGGT
+329 LRQLGAASDES
-337 CLPDAPLAET
+337 DQPLAET
-347 VVELPASS
+347 LVELPVSAP
-355 QIDYPGQA
+355 IEYPGQA
-363 PRPEWYESEHR
+363 PRAEWYGAEHN
-374 YRAPAQVQDGSAA
+374 YRAPAREVREGSGAG
-387 RASNYQVPE
+387 RPGHYQPPE
-396 PPSPAAIRGMGSLLT
+396 PPSREAMRGMGALLT
-411 TLSLATASGSDAITD
+411 TLPTVQDTPLAEAET
-426 TITDTI
+426 
-432 PHDATTHDAPPHVAT
+432 
-447 RVMVGSTTGT
+447 
-457 TALAPAKRGER
+457 APAAAVAAKAGAW
-468 RALTLVEQRY
+468 RALTLVEQAY
-478 LLLEQDNQLALL
+478 LLLERDNRLALL
-490 WLVRAERVLLRH
+490 SLVRAERLLLRH

-517 LLPVSFKLPKNLI
+517 LLPVSFKLPKNLVA
-530 ELVSAQE
+530 LVETQE

-578 LIESGVE
+578 LIESGSDSD
-585 LASQQQ
+585 AGQQ

-603 ISVEKVYDFST
+603 ISREKVYDFAT

-620 ELVQHHAD
+620 ELVAD
-628 TLIDKQMVR
+628 FSDQLADVRMVR
-637 PLSLATVL
+637 PLSLASVL
-645 DDFAKG
+645 AEFADG
-651 DEPQERK
+651 
-658 HG
+658 H

>member
-47 DKGGSKLIR
+47 DKGGAKLIR
-56 IRDNGSGV
+56 IRDNGGGV

-110 FTSRTAA
+110 FTSRTAE

-125 AEGREMNV
+125 AEGREMSV
-133 TLKPAAHPVGT
+133 TVKPAAHPVGT
-144 TVEVVDLFFNTP
+144 TVAVVDLFFNTP

-179 ALSRFDATLVLRH
+179 ALSRFDVTLILRH

-200 KAAHTVAEQ
+200 KAANTVAEQ
-209 ERRLAAVCGTPF
+209 ERRLAAVCGSPF

-226 AIESEHSDI
+226 AVESEHSDV

-241 VLPAGARPQNDLQ
+241 ATPAGARPQNDLQ

-273 QAYDELLPTDRVA
+273 QAYDELLPTDRFA

-293 LDPHLVDVNVH
+293 LDPRQVDVNVH

-312 HQARLVH
+312 HQARLIH
-319 DFIFQALFSA
+319 DFIFQALFTA
-329 LRREGGGT
+329 LRQPGAASDES
-337 CLPDAPLAET
+337 DQPLAET
-347 VVELPASS
+347 LVELPVSAP
-355 QIDYPGQA
+355 IEYPGQA
-363 PRPEWYESEHR
+363 PRAEWYGAEHN
-374 YRAPAQVQDGSAA
+374 YRAPAREVREGSGAV
-387 RASNYQVPE
+387 RAGNYQPPE
-396 PPSPAAIRGMGSLLT
+396 PPSREAMRGMGALLT
-411 TLSLATASGSDAITD
+411 TLPTVQDTPLAEAEIM
-426 TITDTI
+426 
-432 PHDATTHDAPPHVAT
+432 PVAA
-447 RVMVGSTTGT
+447 V
-457 TALAPAKRGER
+457 AAAKAGAW
-468 RALTLVEQRY
+468 RALTLVEQAY
-478 LLLEQDNQLALL
+478 LLLERDNRLALL
-490 WLVRAERVLLRH
+490 SLVRAERLLLRH

-517 LLPVSFKLPKNLI
+517 LLPVSFKLPKNLVA
-530 ELVSAQE
+530 LVETQE

-578 LIESGVE
+578 LIESGSDSD
-585 LASQQQ
+585 AGQQ

-603 ISVEKVYDFST
+603 ISREKVYDFAT

-620 ELVQHHAD
+620 ELVAD
-628 TLIDKQMVR
+628 FSDQLADVRMVR
-637 PLSLATVL
+637 PLSLASVL
-645 DDFAKG
+645 AEFADG
-651 DEPQERK
+651 
-658 HG
+658 H

>member
-47 DKGGSKLIR
+47 DKGGAKLIR
-56 IRDNGSGV
+56 IRDNGCGV
-64 AKDELV
+64 ARDELV

-110 FTSRTAA
+110 FTSRIQE

-125 AEGREMNV
+125 AEGREMSV
-133 TLKPAAHPVGT
+133 TVKPAAHPVGT

-179 ALSRFDATLVLRH
+179 ALSRFDVTLILRH

-200 KAAHTVAEQ
+200 KAANTVPEQ

-226 AIESEHSDI
+226 AVESEHSDV

-241 VLPAGARPQNDLQ
+241 ATPQGARPQNDLQ

-273 QAYDELLPTDRVA
+273 QAYDELLPPDRFA

-293 LDPHLVDVNVH
+293 LDPRQVDVNVH

-312 HQARLVH
+312 HQARLIH
-319 DFIFQALFSA
+319 DFIFQALFTA
-329 LRREGGGT
+329 LRREGAGSVT
-337 CLPDAPLAET
+337 DEPLAET
-347 VVELPASS
+347 LVELPVTP
-355 QIDYPGQA
+355 QIEYPGQA
-363 PRPEWYESEHR
+363 PRPEWYGAEHN
-374 YRAPAQVQDGSAA
+374 YRAPAQVREGGSGSAGA
-387 RASNYQVPE
+387 GRAGSYQPPE
-396 PPSPAAIRGMGSLLT
+396 PPSREAMRGMGALLT
-411 TLSLATASGSDAITD
+411 TLPIAESAQVATNAPA
-426 TITDTI
+426 
-432 PHDATTHDAPPHVAT
+432 DAPRP
-447 RVMVGSTTGT
+447 
-457 TALAPAKRGER
+457 PAQQGC
-468 RALTLVEQRY
+468 RALTLVEQAY
-478 LLLEQDNQLALL
+478 LLMERDGQLALL
-490 WLVRAERVLLRH
+490 SLVWAERLLLRH

-530 ELVSAQE
+530 TLVEAQE

-578 LIESGVE
+578 IIEGGSDSDAG
-585 LASQQQ
+585 QQ

-603 ISVEKVYDFST
+603 ISREKVYDFST
-614 ANRLLT
+614 ASRLLT
-620 ELVQHHAD
+620 ELVADHAD
-628 TLIDKQMVR
+628 QLADVRMVR

-645 DDFAKG
+645 EEF
-651 DEPQERK
+651 K
-658 HG
+658 HGE

>member
-47 DKGGSKLIR
+47 DKGGAKLIR
-56 IRDNGSGV
+56 IRDNGCGV

-89 INSLGFRGEA
+89 ICSLGFRGEA

-110 FTSRTAA
+110 FTSRTAE

-125 AEGREMNV
+125 AEGREMQV
-133 TLKPAAHPVGT
+133 TVKPAAHPVGT

-179 ALSRFDATLVLRH
+179 ALSRFDVTLILRH
-192 NGKVVRQY
+192 NGKVMRQY
-200 KAAHTVAEQ
+200 KAANTVPEQ

-226 AIESEHSDI
+226 AVESEHSDV

-241 VLPAGARPQNDLQ
+241 ATPQGARPQNDLQ

-273 QAYDELLPTDRVA
+273 QAYDELLPADRFA

-293 LDPHLVDVNVH
+293 LDPHQVDVNVH

-312 HQARLVH
+312 HQARLIH
-319 DFIFQALFSA
+319 DFIFQALFTA
-329 LRREGGGT
+329 LHREAAARAEQGE
-337 CLPDAPLAET
+337 PLAET
-347 VVELPASS
+347 LVELPVSG
-355 QIDYPGQA
+355 QIEYPGQA
-363 PRPEWYESEHR
+363 PRPEWYGAEHN
-374 YRAPAQVQDGSAA
+374 YRAPASPGEVREGGGAG
-387 RASNYQVPE
+387 RAGNYQPPE
-396 PPSPAAIRGMGSLLT
+396 PPSREAMRGMGALLT
-411 TLSLATASGSDAITD
+411 TLPGAGPASVVPATSAVTAN
-426 TITDTI
+426 
-432 PHDATTHDAPPHVAT
+432 AAVQAAPGVW
-447 RVMVGSTTGT
+447 
-457 TALAPAKRGER
+457 
-468 RALTLVEQRY
+468 RALTLVEQAY
-478 LLLEQDNQLALL
+478 LLLARDGQLALL
-490 WLVRAERVLLRH
+490 SLVRAERLLLRN
-502 WLLETWGQG
+502 WLLEAWGQG

-530 ELVSAQE
+530 ALVEEQE

-548 SGGRDTMILTRV
+548 NGGRDTMILTRV

-578 LIESGVE
+578 IIESGSDSD
-585 LASQQQ
+585 ASQL

-603 ISVEKVYDFST
+603 ISREKVYDFST
-614 ANRLLT
+614 ASRLLT
-620 ELVQHHAD
+620 ELVTDYGDQLAD
-628 TLIDKQMVR
+628 TRMVR
-637 PLSLATVL
+637 PVSLASVL
-645 DDFAKG
+645 AEFADG
-651 DEPQERK
+651 N
-658 HG
+658 

>member
-34 SLDAGADRVEIDI
+34 SLDAGADRIEVDI
-47 DKGGSKLIR
+47 DKGGAKLIR

-64 AKDELV
+64 PKDELV

-110 FTSRTAA
+110 LTSRT
-117 QSEAWQAQ
+117 QEQTEAWQAEAQ
-125 AEGREMNV
+125 GREMNV
-133 TLKPAAHPVGT
+133 TVKPAAHPVGT

-171 IDELVRRI
+171 IDELIRRI
-179 ALSRFDATLVLRH
+179 ALSRFDCTLILRH

-200 KAAHTVAEQ
+200 KSANTVAEQ

-226 AIESEHSDI
+226 AVESEHSDV
-235 RLWGWL
+235 RLRGWL
-241 VLPAGARPQNDLQ
+241 ALPAGARPQNDLQ

-273 QAYDELLPTDRVA
+273 QAYDELLPADRFA

-293 LDPHLVDVNVH
+293 LDPHQVDVNVH

-319 DFIFQALFSA
+319 DFIFQALFTA
-329 LRREGGGT
+329 LRREA
-337 CLPDAPLAET
+337 PAAEPLAESQ
-347 VVELPASS
+347 VELPASP
-355 QIDYPGQA
+355 QIEYPGQA
-363 PRPEWYESEHR
+363 PRPEWYGTEHS
-374 YRAPAQVQDGSAA
+374 YRAPAPTREVREGGAA
-387 RASNYQVPE
+387 RAGSYQPPE
-396 PPSPAAIRGMGSLLT
+396 PPGQEAMRGMGALLT
-411 TLSLATASGSDAITD
+411 TLPMAGDAAVATPTAG
-426 TITDTI
+426 
-432 PHDATTHDAPPHVAT
+432 ATTSPSPQ
-447 RVMVGSTTGT
+447 GC
-457 TALAPAKRGER
+457 
-468 RALTLVEQRY
+468 RALTLVEQAY
-478 LLLEQDNQLALL
+478 LLLERNGQLVLL
-490 WLVRAERVLLRH
+490 SLVRAERVLLRH
-502 WLLETWGQG
+502 WLLDAWGQG

-530 ELVSAQE
+530 ALVEEQE
-537 RLLKRMGLELK
+537 RLLKRIGLELK

-578 LIESGVE
+578 LIESGSDSDG
-585 LASQQQ
+585 SQL
-591 AEVLCQW
+591 AEVVCQW

-603 ISVEKVYDFST
+603 ISSEKIYDFST
-614 ANRLLT
+614 ASRLLT
-620 ELVQHHAD
+620 ELVTDFSDQLAD
-628 TLIDKQMVR
+628 IRMVR

-645 DDFAKG
+645 EEFA
-651 DEPQERK
+651 
-658 HG
+658 HGG

>member
-47 DKGGSKLIR
+47 DKGGAKLIR
-56 IRDNGSGV
+56 IRDNGCGV
-64 AKDELV
+64 ARDELV

-110 FTSRTAA
+110 FTSRTAEQA
-117 QSEAWQAQ
+117 EAWQAQ
-125 AEGREMNV
+125 AEGREMSV
-133 TLKPAAHPVGT
+133 TVKPAAHPVGT

-179 ALSRFDATLVLRH
+179 ALSRFDVTLILRH

-200 KAAHTVAEQ
+200 KAANTVPEQ

-226 AIESEHSDI
+226 AVESEHSDV

-241 VLPAGARPQNDLQ
+241 ATPQGARPQNDLQ

-273 QAYDELLPTDRVA
+273 QAYDELLPPDRFA

-293 LDPHLVDVNVH
+293 LDPRQVDVNVH

-312 HQARLVH
+312 HQARLIH
-319 DFIFQALFSA
+319 DFIFQALFTA
-329 LRREGGGT
+329 LRREGAGT
-337 CLPDAPLAET
+337 ATDEPLAET
-347 VVELPASS
+347 LVELPVSP
-355 QIDYPGQA
+355 QIEYPGQA
-363 PRPEWYESEHR
+363 PRPEWYGAEHN
-374 YRAPAQVQDGSAA
+374 YRAPAQVREGGSGSAGA
-387 RASNYQVPE
+387 GRAGSYQPPE
-396 PPSPAAIRGMGSLLT
+396 PPSREAMRGMGALLT
-411 TLSLATASGSDAITD
+411 TLPIAESAQVATNAPA
-426 TITDTI
+426 
-432 PHDATTHDAPPHVAT
+432 DAPRP
-447 RVMVGSTTGT
+447 
-457 TALAPAKRGER
+457 PAQQGC
-468 RALTLVEQRY
+468 RALTLVEQAY
-478 LLLEQDNQLALL
+478 LLMERDGQLALL
-490 WLVRAERVLLRH
+490 SLVRAERLLLRH

-517 LLPVSFKLPKNLI
+517 LLPVSFKLPKNLMT
-530 ELVSAQE
+530 LVEAQE

-578 LIESGVE
+578 IIEGGSDSDAG
-585 LASQQQ
+585 QQ

-603 ISVEKVYDFST
+603 ISREKVYDFST
-614 ANRLLT
+614 ASRLLT
-620 ELVQHHAD
+620 ELVADHAD
-628 TLIDKQMVR
+628 QLADVRMVR
-637 PLSLATVL
+637 PLSLAAVL
-645 DDFAKG
+645 EEF
-651 DEPQERK
+651 K
-658 HG
+658 HGE

>member
-47 DKGGSKLIR
+47 DKGGAKLIR
-56 IRDNGSGV
+56 IRDNGCGV
-64 AKDELV
+64 AKEELV

-110 FTSRTAA
+110 FTSRTAE
-117 QSEAWQAQ
+117 QSEAWQAEAQ
-125 AEGREMNV
+125 GREMSV
-133 TLKPAAHPVGT
+133 TIKPAAHPVGT

-179 ALSRFDATLVLRH
+179 ALSRFDATLILRH

-200 KAAHTVAEQ
+200 KGANTVPEQ

-226 AIESEHSDI
+226 AVESEHSDV

-241 VLPAGARPQNDLQ
+241 ATPEGARPQNDLQ

-273 QAYDELLPTDRVA
+273 QAYDELLPADRFA

-293 LDPHLVDVNVH
+293 LDPRQVDVNVH

-319 DFIFQALFSA
+319 DFIFQALFTA
-329 LRREGGGT
+329 LRREGVST
-337 CLPDAPLAET
+337 AHQEELLAET
-347 VVELPASS
+347 LVELPVSP
-355 QIDYPGQA
+355 QIEYPGQA
-363 PRPEWYESEHR
+363 PRAEWYGAEHS
-374 YRAPAQVQDGSAA
+374 YRAPAQVREGGAA
-387 RASNYQVPE
+387 RASNYQPPE
-396 PPSPAAIRGMGSLLT
+396 PPGREAMRGMGSLLT
-411 TLSLATASGSDAITD
+411 TLPIATATVAEPD
-426 TITDTI
+426 T
-432 PHDATTHDAPPHVAT
+432 TTVTPSKQ
-447 RVMVGSTTGT
+447 GGC
-457 TALAPAKRGER
+457 
-468 RALTLVEQRY
+468 RALTLVDQAY
-478 LLLEQDNQLALL
+478 LLVERDNQLALL
-490 WLVRAERVLLRH
+490 SLVRAERVLLRS
-502 WLLETWGQG
+502 WLLDAWGQG

-530 ELVSAQE
+530 ALVSEQE

-578 LIESGVE
+578 LIEGGSDSDAG
-585 LASQQQ
+585 QQ

-603 ISVEKVYDFST
+603 ISREKIYDFST
-614 ANRLLT
+614 ASRLLT
-620 ELVQHHAD
+620 ELVAAHAD
-628 TLIDKQMVR
+628 QLTDIRMVR

-645 DDFAKG
+645 EEF
-651 DEPQERK
+651 E
-658 HG
+658 HGE

>member
-34 SLDAGADRVEIDI
+34 SLDAGADRIEVDI
-47 DKGGSKLIR
+47 DKGGAKLIR

-64 AKDELV
+64 PKDELV

-110 FTSRTAA
+110 LTSRT
-117 QSEAWQAQ
+117 QEQTEAWQAEAQ
-125 AEGREMNV
+125 GREMNV
-133 TLKPAAHPVGT
+133 TVKPAAHPMGT

-171 IDELVRRI
+171 IDELIRRI
-179 ALSRFDATLVLRH
+179 ALSRFDCTLILRH
-192 NGKVVRQY
+192 NGKVMRQY
-200 KAAHTVAEQ
+200 KSANTVAEQ

-226 AIESEHSDI
+226 AVESEHSDV
-235 RLWGWL
+235 RLRGWL
-241 VLPAGARPQNDLQ
+241 ALPAGARPQNDLQ

-273 QAYDELLPTDRVA
+273 QAYDELLPADRFA

-293 LDPHLVDVNVH
+293 LDPHQVDVNVH

-319 DFIFQALFSA
+319 DFIFQALFTA
-329 LRREGGGT
+329 LRREA
-337 CLPDAPLAET
+337 PAAEPLAESQ
-347 VVELPASS
+347 VELPASP
-355 QIDYPGQA
+355 QIEYPGQA
-363 PRPEWYESEHR
+363 PRPEWYGAEHS
-374 YRAPAQVQDGSAA
+374 YRAPAPTREVREGGAA
-387 RASNYQVPE
+387 RAGSYQPPE
-396 PPSPAAIRGMGSLLT
+396 PPGRDAMRGMGALLT
-411 TLSLATASGSDAITD
+411 TLPMAGDA
-426 TITDTI
+426 
-432 PHDATTHDAPPHVAT
+432 AVAT
-447 RVMVGSTTGT
+447 P
-457 TALAPAKRGER
+457 TAGAPAGPSPQGC
-468 RALTLVEQRY
+468 RALTLVEQAY
-478 LLLEQDNQLALL
+478 LLLERNGQLALL
-490 WLVRAERVLLRH
+490 SLVRAERVLLRH
-502 WLLETWGQG
+502 WLLEAWGQG

-530 ELVSAQE
+530 ALVEEQE
-537 RLLKRMGLELK
+537 RLLKRIGLELK

-578 LIESGVE
+578 LIESGSDSDG
-585 LASQQQ
+585 SQL
-591 AEVLCQW
+591 AEVVCQW

-603 ISVEKVYDFST
+603 ISSEKIYDFST
-614 ANRLLT
+614 ASRLLT
-620 ELVQHHAD
+620 ELVTDFSDQLAD
-628 TLIDKQMVR
+628 IRMVR

-645 DDFAKG
+645 EGFA
-651 DEPQERK
+651 
-658 HG
+658 HGV

>member
-47 DKGGSKLIR
+47 DKGGAKLIR
-56 IRDNGSGV
+56 IRDNGCGV
-64 AKDELV
+64 ARDELV

-110 FTSRTAA
+110 FTSRTRE

-125 AEGREMNV
+125 AEGREMSV
-133 TLKPAAHPVGT
+133 TVKPAAHPVGT

-179 ALSRFDATLVLRH
+179 ALSRFDVTLILRH

-200 KAAHTVAEQ
+200 KAANTVPEQ

-226 AIESEHSDI
+226 AVESEHSDV

-241 VLPAGARPQNDLQ
+241 ATPQGARPQNDLQ

-273 QAYDELLPTDRVA
+273 QAYDELLPADRFA

-293 LDPHLVDVNVH
+293 LDPRQVDVNVH

-312 HQARLVH
+312 HQARLIH
-319 DFIFQALFSA
+319 DFIFQALFTA
-329 LRREGGGT
+329 LRREGAGT
-337 CLPDAPLAET
+337 ATDEPLAET
-347 VVELPASS
+347 LVELPVSP
-355 QIDYPGQA
+355 QIEYPGQA
-363 PRPEWYESEHR
+363 PRPEWYGAEHN
-374 YRAPAQVQDGSAA
+374 YRAPAQVREGGAGSSGAG
-387 RASNYQVPE
+387 RAGSYQLPE
-396 PPSPAAIRGMGSLLT
+396 PPSREAMRGMGALLT
-411 TLSLATASGSDAITD
+411 TLPIAESAQVATNAPA
-426 TITDTI
+426 
-432 PHDATTHDAPPHVAT
+432 DAPRP
-447 RVMVGSTTGT
+447 
-457 TALAPAKRGER
+457 PAQQGC
-468 RALTLVEQRY
+468 RALTLVEQAY
-478 LLLEQDNQLALL
+478 LLMERDGQLALL
-490 WLVRAERVLLRH
+490 SLVRAERLLLRH

-530 ELVSAQE
+530 TLVEVQE

-578 LIESGVE
+578 IIEGGSDSDAG
-585 LASQQQ
+585 QQ

-603 ISVEKVYDFST
+603 ISREKVYDFST
-614 ANRLLT
+614 ASRLLT
-620 ELVQHHAD
+620 ELVADHAD
-628 TLIDKQMVR
+628 QLADVRMVR

-645 DDFAKG
+645 EEF
-651 DEPQERK
+651 K
-658 HG
+658 HGE

>member
-47 DKGGSKLIR
+47 DKGGAKLIR
-56 IRDNGSGV
+56 IRDNGCGV
-64 AKDELV
+64 ARDELV

-110 FTSRTAA
+110 FTSRTQE

-125 AEGREMNV
+125 AEGREMSV
-133 TLKPAAHPVGT
+133 TVKPAAHPVGT

-179 ALSRFDATLVLRH
+179 ALSRFDVTLILRH

-200 KAAHTVAEQ
+200 KAANTVPEQ

-226 AIESEHSDI
+226 AVESEHSDV

-241 VLPAGARPQNDLQ
+241 ATPQGARPQNDLQ

-273 QAYDELLPTDRVA
+273 QAYDELLPADRFA

-293 LDPHLVDVNVH
+293 LDPRQVDVNVH

-312 HQARLVH
+312 HQARLIH
-319 DFIFQALFSA
+319 DFIFQALFTA
-329 LRREGGGT
+329 LRREGAGT
-337 CLPDAPLAET
+337 ATDEPLAET
-347 VVELPASS
+347 LVELPVSP
-355 QIDYPGQA
+355 QIEYPGQA
-363 PRPEWYESEHR
+363 PRPEWYGAEHN
-374 YRAPAQVQDGSAA
+374 YRAPAQVREGGAGSSGAG
-387 RASNYQVPE
+387 RAGSYQLPE
-396 PPSPAAIRGMGSLLT
+396 PPSREAMRGMGALLT
-411 TLSLATASGSDAITD
+411 TLPIAESAQVATNAPA
-426 TITDTI
+426 
-432 PHDATTHDAPPHVAT
+432 DAPRP
-447 RVMVGSTTGT
+447 
-457 TALAPAKRGER
+457 PAQQGC
-468 RALTLVEQRY
+468 RALTLVEQAY
-478 LLLEQDNQLALL
+478 LLMERDGQLALL
-490 WLVRAERVLLRH
+490 SLVRAERLLLRH

-530 ELVSAQE
+530 TLVEAQE

-578 LIESGVE
+578 IIEGGSDSDAG
-585 LASQQQ
+585 QQ

-603 ISVEKVYDFST
+603 ISREKVYDFST
-614 ANRLLT
+614 ASRLLT
-620 ELVQHHAD
+620 ELVADHAD
-628 TLIDKQMVR
+628 QLADVRMVR

-645 DDFAKG
+645 EEF
-651 DEPQERK
+651 K
-658 HG
+658 HGE

>member
-47 DKGGSKLIR
+47 DKGGAKLIR
-56 IRDNGSGV
+56 IRDNGGGV

-110 FTSRTAA
+110 FTSRTAE

-125 AEGREMNV
+125 AEGREMSV
-133 TLKPAAHPVGT
+133 TVKPAAHPVGT
-144 TVEVVDLFFNTP
+144 TVAVVDLFFNTP

-179 ALSRFDATLVLRH
+179 ALSRFDVTLILRH

-200 KAAHTVAEQ
+200 KAANTVAEQ
-209 ERRLAAVCGTPF
+209 ERRLAAVCGSPF

-226 AIESEHSDI
+226 AVESEHSDV

-241 VLPAGARPQNDLQ
+241 ATPAGARPQNDLQ

-273 QAYDELLPTDRVA
+273 QAYDELLPTDRFA

-293 LDPHLVDVNVH
+293 LDPRQVDVNVH

-312 HQARLVH
+312 HQARLIH
-319 DFIFQALFSA
+319 DFIFQALFTA
-329 LRREGGGT
+329 LRQPGAASDES
-337 CLPDAPLAET
+337 DQPLAET
-347 VVELPASS
+347 LVELPVSAP
-355 QIDYPGQA
+355 IEYPGQA
-363 PRPEWYESEHR
+363 PRAEWYGAEHN
-374 YRAPAQVQDGSAA
+374 YRAPAREVREGSGAV
-387 RASNYQVPE
+387 RAGNYQPPE
-396 PPSPAAIRGMGSLLT
+396 SPSREAMRGMGALLT
-411 TLSLATASGSDAITD
+411 TLPTVQDTPLAEAETM
-426 TITDTI
+426 
-432 PHDATTHDAPPHVAT
+432 PVAA
-447 RVMVGSTTGT
+447 V
-457 TALAPAKRGER
+457 AAAKAGAW
-468 RALTLVEQRY
+468 RALTLVEQAY
-478 LLLEQDNQLALL
+478 LLLERDNRLALL
-490 WLVRAERVLLRH
+490 SLVRAERLLLRH

-517 LLPVSFKLPKNLI
+517 LLPVSFKLPKNLVA
-530 ELVSAQE
+530 LVETQE

-578 LIESGVE
+578 LIESGSDSD
-585 LASQQQ
+585 AGQQ

-603 ISVEKVYDFST
+603 ISREKVYDFAT

-620 ELVQHHAD
+620 ELVAD
-628 TLIDKQMVR
+628 FSDQLADVRMVR
-637 PLSLATVL
+637 PLSLASVL
-645 DDFAKG
+645 AEFADG
-651 DEPQERK
+651 
-658 HG
+658 H

>member
-47 DKGGSKLIR
+47 DKGGAKLIR
-56 IRDNGSGV
+56 IRDNGCGV
-64 AKDELV
+64 ARDELV

-110 FTSRTAA
+110 FTSRTAEQA
-117 QSEAWQAQ
+117 EAWQAQ
-125 AEGREMNV
+125 AEGREMSV
-133 TLKPAAHPVGT
+133 TVKPAAHPVGT

-179 ALSRFDATLVLRH
+179 ALSRFDVTLILRH

-200 KAAHTVAEQ
+200 KAANTVPEQ

-226 AIESEHSDI
+226 AVESEHSDV

-241 VLPAGARPQNDLQ
+241 ATPQGARPQNDLQ

-273 QAYDELLPTDRVA
+273 QAYDELLPADRFA

-293 LDPHLVDVNVH
+293 LDPRQVDVNVH

-312 HQARLVH
+312 HQARLIH
-319 DFIFQALFSA
+319 DFIFQALFTA
-329 LRREGGGT
+329 LRREGAGT
-337 CLPDAPLAET
+337 ATDEPLAET
-347 VVELPASS
+347 LVELPVSP
-355 QIDYPGQA
+355 QIEYPGQA
-363 PRPEWYESEHR
+363 PRPEWYGAEHN
-374 YRAPAQVQDGSAA
+374 YRAPSQVREGGAGSAGA
-387 RASNYQVPE
+387 GRAGSYQPPE
-396 PPSPAAIRGMGSLLT
+396 PPSREAMRGMGALLT
-411 TLSLATASGSDAITD
+411 TLPIAESAQVATNVSA
-426 TITDTI
+426 
-432 PHDATTHDAPPHVAT
+432 DAPRPSAQQ
-447 RVMVGSTTGT
+447 GC
-457 TALAPAKRGER
+457 
-468 RALTLVEQRY
+468 RALTLVEQAY
-478 LLLEQDNQLALL
+478 LLMERDGQLALL
-490 WLVRAERVLLRH
+490 SLVRAERLLLRH

-530 ELVSAQE
+530 TLVEVQE

-578 LIESGVE
+578 IIEGGSDSDAG
-585 LASQQQ
+585 QQ

-603 ISVEKVYDFST
+603 ISREKVYDFST
-614 ANRLLT
+614 ASRLLK
-620 ELVQHHAD
+620 ELVADHAD
-628 TLIDKQMVR
+628 QLADVRMVR
-637 PLSLATVL
+637 PLSLAAVL
-645 DDFAKG
+645 EEF
-651 DEPQERK
+651 K
-658 HG
+658 HGE

>member
-47 DKGGSKLIR
+47 DKGGAKLIR
-56 IRDNGSGV
+56 IRDNGGGV

-110 FTSRTAA
+110 FTSRTAE

-125 AEGREMNV
+125 AEGREMSV
-133 TLKPAAHPVGT
+133 TVKPAAHPVGT

-179 ALSRFDATLVLRH
+179 ALSRFDVTLILRH

-200 KAAHTVAEQ
+200 KAANTVAEQ
-209 ERRLAAVCGTPF
+209 ERRLAAVCGSPF
-221 MHHAL
+221 MHHVL
-226 AIESEHSDI
+226 AVESEHSDV

-241 VLPAGARPQNDLQ
+241 ATPAGARPQNDLQ

-273 QAYDELLPTDRVA
+273 QAYDELLPTDRFA

-293 LDPHLVDVNVH
+293 LDPRQVDVNVH

-312 HQARLVH
+312 HQARLIH
-319 DFIFQALFSA
+319 DFIFQALFTA
-329 LRREGGGT
+329 LRQPGAASDES
-337 CLPDAPLAET
+337 DQPLAET
-347 VVELPASS
+347 LVELPVSAP
-355 QIDYPGQA
+355 IEYPGQA
-363 PRPEWYESEHR
+363 PRAEWYGAEHN
-374 YRAPAQVQDGSAA
+374 YRAPAREVREGSGAG
-387 RASNYQVPE
+387 RPGNYQPPE
-396 PPSPAAIRGMGSLLT
+396 PPSREAMRGMGALLT
-411 TLSLATASGSDAITD
+411 TLPTVQDTPLAEAET
-426 TITDTI
+426 
-432 PHDATTHDAPPHVAT
+432 
-447 RVMVGSTTGT
+447 
-457 TALAPAKRGER
+457 APAAAAVAAKAGAW
-468 RALTLVEQRY
+468 RALTLVEQAY
-478 LLLEQDNQLALL
+478 LLLERDNRLALL
-490 WLVRAERVLLRH
+490 SLVRAERLLLRH

-517 LLPVSFKLPKNLI
+517 LLPVSFKLPKNLVA
-530 ELVSAQE
+530 LVETQE

-560 PALLRQTDLVRLL
+560 PALLR
-573 PELLQ
+573 
-578 LIESGVE
+578 
-585 LASQQQ
+585 
-591 AEVLCQW
+591 
-598 LVEQG
+598 
-603 ISVEKVYDFST
+603 
-614 ANRLLT
+614 
-620 ELVQHHAD
+620 
-628 TLIDKQMVR
+628 
-637 PLSLATVL
+637 
-645 DDFAKG
+645 
-651 DEPQERK
+651 
-658 HG
+658 

>member
-47 DKGGSKLIR
+47 DKGGAKLIR
-56 IRDNGSGV
+56 IRDNGGGV

-110 FTSRTAA
+110 FTSRTAE

-125 AEGREMNV
+125 AEGREMSV
-133 TLKPAAHPVGT
+133 TVKPAAHPVGT

-179 ALSRFDATLVLRH
+179 ALSRFDVTLILRH

-200 KAAHTVAEQ
+200 KAANTVAEQ
-209 ERRLAAVCGTPF
+209 ERRLAAVCGSPF

-226 AIESEHSDI
+226 AVESEHSDV

-241 VLPAGARPQNDLQ
+241 ATPAGARPQNDLQ

-273 QAYDELLPTDRVA
+273 QAYDELLPTDRFA

-293 LDPHLVDVNVH
+293 LDPRQVDVNVH

-312 HQARLVH
+312 HQARLIH
-319 DFIFQALFSA
+319 DFIFQALFTA
-329 LRREGGGT
+329 LRQPGAASDES
-337 CLPDAPLAET
+337 DQPLAET
-347 VVELPASS
+347 LVELPVSAP
-355 QIDYPGQA
+355 IEYPGQA
-363 PRPEWYESEHR
+363 PRAEWYGAEHN
-374 YRAPAQVQDGSAA
+374 YRAPAREVREGSGAG
-387 RASNYQVPE
+387 RPGHYQPPE
-396 PPSPAAIRGMGSLLT
+396 PPSREAMRGMGALLT
-411 TLSLATASGSDAITD
+411 TLPTVQGTPLAEAET
-426 TITDTI
+426 
-432 PHDATTHDAPPHVAT
+432 
-447 RVMVGSTTGT
+447 
-457 TALAPAKRGER
+457 APAAAVAAKAGTW
-468 RALTLVEQRY
+468 RALTLVEQAY
-478 LLLEQDNQLALL
+478 LLLERDNRLALL
-490 WLVRAERVLLRH
+490 SLVRAERLLLRH

-517 LLPVSFKLPKNLI
+517 LLPVSFKLPKNLVA
-530 ELVSAQE
+530 LVETQE

-578 LIESGVE
+578 LIESGSDSD
-585 LASQQQ
+585 ADQQ

-603 ISVEKVYDFST
+603 ISREKVYDFAT
-614 ANRLLT
+614 ANSLLT
-620 ELVQHHAD
+620 ELVAD
-628 TLIDKQMVR
+628 FSDQLADVRMVR
-637 PLSLATVL
+637 PLSLASVL
-645 DDFAKG
+645 AEFADG
-651 DEPQERK
+651 
-658 HG
+658 H

>member
-47 DKGGSKLIR
+47 DKGGAKLIR
-56 IRDNGSGV
+56 IRDNGGGV

-110 FTSRTAA
+110 FTSRTAE

-125 AEGREMNV
+125 AEGREMSV
-133 TLKPAAHPVGT
+133 TVKPAAHPVGT

-179 ALSRFDATLVLRH
+179 ALSRFDVTLILRH

-200 KAAHTVAEQ
+200 KAANTVAEQ
-209 ERRLAAVCGTPF
+209 ERRLAAVCGSPF

-226 AIESEHSDI
+226 AVESEHSDV

-241 VLPAGARPQNDLQ
+241 ATPAGARPQNDLQ

-273 QAYDELLPTDRVA
+273 QAYDELLPTDRFA

-293 LDPHLVDVNVH
+293 LDPRQVDVNVH

-312 HQARLVH
+312 HQARLIH
-319 DFIFQALFSA
+319 DFIFQALFTA
-329 LRREGGGT
+329 LRQPGAASDES
-337 CLPDAPLAET
+337 DQPLAET
-347 VVELPASS
+347 LVELPVSAP
-355 QIDYPGQA
+355 IEYPGQA
-363 PRPEWYESEHR
+363 PRAEWYGAEHN
-374 YRAPAQVQDGSAA
+374 YRAPAREVREGSGAG
-387 RASNYQVPE
+387 RPGNYQPPE
-396 PPSPAAIRGMGSLLT
+396 PPSREAMRGMGALLT
-411 TLSLATASGSDAITD
+411 TLPTVQDTPLAETET
-426 TITDTI
+426 
-432 PHDATTHDAPPHVAT
+432 
-447 RVMVGSTTGT
+447 
-457 TALAPAKRGER
+457 APAAVAAKAGAW
-468 RALTLVEQRY
+468 RALTLVEQAY
-478 LLLEQDNQLALL
+478 LLLERDNRLALL
-490 WLVRAERVLLRH
+490 SLVRAERLLLRH

-517 LLPVSFKLPKNLI
+517 LLPVSFKLPKNLVA
-530 ELVSAQE
+530 LVETQE

-578 LIESGVE
+578 LIESGSDSD
-585 LASQQQ
+585 AGQQ

-603 ISVEKVYDFST
+603 ISREKVYDFAT

-620 ELVQHHAD
+620 ELVAD
-628 TLIDKQMVR
+628 FSDQLADVRMVR
-637 PLSLATVL
+637 PLSLASVL
-645 DDFAKG
+645 AEFADG
-651 DEPQERK
+651 
-658 HG
+658 H

>member
-47 DKGGSKLIR
+47 DKGGAKLIR
-56 IRDNGSGV
+56 IRDNGGGV

-110 FTSRTAA
+110 FTSRTAE

-125 AEGREMNV
+125 AEGREMSV
-133 TLKPAAHPVGT
+133 TVKPAAHPVGT

-179 ALSRFDATLVLRH
+179 ALSRFDVTLILRH

-200 KAAHTVAEQ
+200 KAANTVAEQ
-209 ERRLAAVCGTPF
+209 ERRLAAVCGSPF

-226 AIESEHSDI
+226 AVESEHSDV

-241 VLPAGARPQNDLQ
+241 ATPGGARPQNDLQ

-273 QAYDELLPTDRVA
+273 QAYDELLPADRFA

-293 LDPHLVDVNVH
+293 LDPRQVDVNVH

-312 HQARLVH
+312 HQARLIH
-319 DFIFQALFSA
+319 DFIFQALFTA
-329 LRREGGGT
+329 LRQQGAASDE
-337 CLPDAPLAET
+337 PLAET
-347 VVELPASS
+347 LVELPVSAS
-355 QIDYPGQA
+355 IEYPGQA
-363 PRPEWYESEHR
+363 PRAEWYGAEHN
-374 YRAPAQVQDGSAA
+374 YRAPAREVREGSSTG
-387 RASNYQVPE
+387 RAGNYQPPE
-396 PPSPAAIRGMGSLLT
+396 PPSREAMRGMGSLLT
-411 TLSLATASGSDAITD
+411 TLPAVQAEAETA
-426 TITDTI
+426 
-432 PHDATTHDAPPHVAT
+432 PVAAA
-447 RVMVGSTTGT
+447 G
-457 TALAPAKRGER
+457 PAKAGTW
-468 RALTLVEQRY
+468 RALTLVEQAY
-478 LLLEQDNQLALL
+478 LLLERDNRLALL
-490 WLVRAERVLLRH
+490 SLVRAERLLLRH

-517 LLPVSFKLPKNLI
+517 LLPVSFKLPKNLVA
-530 ELVSAQE
+530 LVEQQD

-578 LIESGVE
+578 LIESGSDSD
-585 LASQQQ
+585 AGQQ

-603 ISVEKVYDFST
+603 ISREKVYDFAT

-620 ELVQHHAD
+620 ELVAD
-628 TLIDKQMVR
+628 FSDQLADVRMVR
-637 PLSLATVL
+637 PLALASVL
-645 DDFAKG
+645 AEFADG
-651 DEPQERK
+651 
-658 HG
+658 H

>member
-47 DKGGSKLIR
+47 DKGGAKLIR
-56 IRDNGSGV
+56 IRDNGGGV

-110 FTSRTAA
+110 FTSRTAE

-125 AEGREMNV
+125 AEGREMSV
-133 TLKPAAHPVGT
+133 TVKPAAHPVGT

-179 ALSRFDATLVLRH
+179 ALSRFDVTLILRH

-200 KAAHTVAEQ
+200 KAANTVAEQ
-209 ERRLAAVCGTPF
+209 ERRLAAVCGSPF

-226 AIESEHSDI
+226 AVESEHSDV

-241 VLPAGARPQNDLQ
+241 ATPAGARPQNDLQ

-273 QAYDELLPTDRVA
+273 QAYDELLPPDRFA

-293 LDPHLVDVNVH
+293 LDPRQVDVNVH

-312 HQARLVH
+312 HQARLIH
-319 DFIFQALFSA
+319 DFIFQALFTA
-329 LRREGGGT
+329 LRQPGAASDES
-337 CLPDAPLAET
+337 DQPLAET
-347 VVELPASS
+347 LVELPVSAP
-355 QIDYPGQA
+355 IEYPGQA
-363 PRPEWYESEHR
+363 PRAEWYGAEHN
-374 YRAPAQVQDGSAA
+374 YRAPAREVREGSGAG
-387 RASNYQVPE
+387 RPGNYQPPE
-396 PPSPAAIRGMGSLLT
+396 PPSREAMRGMGALLT
-411 TLSLATASGSDAITD
+411 TLPTVQDTPLAETET
-426 TITDTI
+426 
-432 PHDATTHDAPPHVAT
+432 
-447 RVMVGSTTGT
+447 
-457 TALAPAKRGER
+457 APAAVAAKAGAW
-468 RALTLVEQRY
+468 RALTLVEQAY
-478 LLLEQDNQLALL
+478 LLLERDNRLALL
-490 WLVRAERVLLRH
+490 SLVRAERLLLRH

-517 LLPVSFKLPKNLI
+517 LLPVSFKLPKNLVA
-530 ELVSAQE
+530 LVETQE

-578 LIESGVE
+578 LIESGSDSD
-585 LASQQQ
+585 AGQQ

-603 ISVEKVYDFST
+603 ISREKVYDFAT

-620 ELVQHHAD
+620 ELVAD
-628 TLIDKQMVR
+628 FSDQLADVRMVR
-637 PLSLATVL
+637 PLSLASVL
-645 DDFAKG
+645 AEFADG
-651 DEPQERK
+651 
-658 HG
+658 H